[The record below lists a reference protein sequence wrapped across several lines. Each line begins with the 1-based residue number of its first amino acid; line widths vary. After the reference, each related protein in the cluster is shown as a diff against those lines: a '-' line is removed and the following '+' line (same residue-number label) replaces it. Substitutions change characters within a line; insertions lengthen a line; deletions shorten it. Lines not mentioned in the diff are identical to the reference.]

1 MAEKIIHN
9 NRAKMKRKPNRARL
23 LSMDECQH
31 RPCEVDGCPALFH
44 RWIEE
49 DRALLRLDAFTS
61 PEDRARIV
69 SRFRTEGFCPSGC
82 TAEVVRETFALVE
95 YQDGTIATVKPELIR
110 FTDRLTKP

>member
-31 RPCEVDGCPALFH
+31 RPCEVDGHPALFH

-49 DRALLRLDAFTS
+49 DRALLQVECFVDEHQLDM
-61 PEDRARIV
+61 IV
-69 SRFRTEGFCPSGC
+69 RRFH
-82 TAEVVRETFALVE
+82 EVGLALPGYHYEVIRETFALVE